1 MSPDGG
7 EVRGHTEAALPLVH
21 VDPMHIEVIDKD
33 ESSNAQARV
42 YAEYRLFAA
51 LARHAQRVRDARLV
65 LRRVERNGACDAVV
79 CAVTVTLEPSG
90 YSRTRGSGPHAYAAI
105 NRAVER
111 IGDLMRRRTST
122 ATSILKSVPLGSDVL
137 KAP

>member
-1 MSPDGG
+1 MV
-7 EVRGHTEAALPLVH
+7 VRGHTEAALPLVH
-21 VDPMHIEVIDKD
+21 VEPMHIEVIDKD
-33 ESSNAQARV
+33 ESSNAQARA

-51 LARHAQRVRDARLV
+51 LARHARRVRGARLV

-90 YSRTRGSGPHAYAAI
+90 YGRTRGSGPHAYAAI

-111 IGDLMRRRTST
+111 MGDLMRRRNH
-122 ATSILKSVPLGSDVL
+122 L
-137 KAP
+137 

>member
-1 MSPDGG
+1 MPDTEEDYG
-7 EVRGHTEAALPLVH
+7 RIEAASPPVP
-21 VDPMHIEVIDKD
+21 VEPMRIEIIDDD
-33 ESSNAQARV
+33 ESSHAQARV

-51 LARHAQRVRDARLV
+51 LAQYAQSVRGARIV
-65 LRRVERNGACDAVV
+65 LRRVERDGACAAVV

-111 IGDLMRRRTST
+111 IGDLMRRRTTQRLS
-122 ATSILKSVPLGSDVL
+122 S
-137 KAP
+137 

>member
-1 MSPDGG
+1 MPDT
-7 EVRGHTEAALPLVH
+7 EEDRGRIEAASPVP
-21 VDPMHIEVIDKD
+21 VEPMRIEIIDDD
-33 ESSNAQARV
+33 ESSHAQARV

-51 LARHAQRVRDARLV
+51 LAQYAQFVRGARIV
-65 LRRVERNGACDAVV
+65 LRRVERDGARDAVV

-111 IGDLMRRRTST
+111 IGDLMRRRTTQRLLS
-122 ATSILKSVPLGSDVL
+122 
-137 KAP
+137 